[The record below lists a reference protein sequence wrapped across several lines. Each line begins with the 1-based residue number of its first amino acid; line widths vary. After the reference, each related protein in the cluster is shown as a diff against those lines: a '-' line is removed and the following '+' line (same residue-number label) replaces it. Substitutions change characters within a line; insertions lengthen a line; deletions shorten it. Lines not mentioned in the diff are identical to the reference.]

1 MKLLRKLVLFSA
13 LLLVFISSGCASR
26 GALPSFYMR
35 QDYDFSFI
43 KKVAVLPL
51 QNITTDKFAGDVIR
65 QVVISELLASGL
77 VDVVVPG
84 EAEAAINKLGIRRTE
99 SLNTE
104 QIKAL
109 GNALKVQAVVFG
121 SVDKFGEVR
130 TGNISAPEVTITL
143 LMADAI
149 SGSIVWSVTKTGGG
163 VSFMARH
170 FGSRSETMSETVL
183 RVVREAIQTLITY

>member
-1 MKLLRKLVLFSA
+1 
-13 LLLVFISSGCASR
+13 
-26 GALPSFYMR
+26 MR